1 MITSLREAQRSKLA
15 RFRADLVFATPRSA
29 RLSETPSMACDR
41 QQIVRQGLGLAS
53 R

>member
-1 MITSLREAQRSKLA
+1 MTTPRGNQRNKLA
-15 RFRADLVFATPRSA
+15 RFRADLVFATTRSA

-41 QQIVRQGLGLAS
+41 EKIIRQGLGLGP